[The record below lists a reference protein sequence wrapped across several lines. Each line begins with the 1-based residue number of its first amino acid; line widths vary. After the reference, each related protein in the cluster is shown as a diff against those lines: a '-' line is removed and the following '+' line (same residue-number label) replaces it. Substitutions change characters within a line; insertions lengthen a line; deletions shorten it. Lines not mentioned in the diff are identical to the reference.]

1 MRRPLV
7 FVVSALVLL
16 GSITLPASAQDFVT
30 PIPNAA
36 CTNLGYFGVN
46 NGQLMTCKNNGG
58 SLTWHLETNFI
69 AGGLCS
75 AWTPGDTSTWAELQL
90 FVNGKW
96 VTQALPVA
104 FTPGPRCDKT
114 RANFSIPWIV
124 LPTKVA
130 DGTKYRWIKG
140 LSGKD
145 GHGGKEYGKGYADPV
160 FIYTKSSM
168 KAKYLKIF
176 RAVVSPVY
184 GPSAYKAMMAKVQM
198 PSATPTITQLATP
211 AATPSPTP
219 SPSASPA
226 KAVFVPKIPI
236 TLPVVQSGAITFAN
250 AVSQSA
256 MIPQTSW
263 QRVQDV
269 IASNGEVNIP
279 ITLVIGPNTQTTQD
293 QITTLLRKEFR
304 LFEGFSQPTSFTG
317 LVYNGQDEAWAEK
330 QVPTV
335 LSAEKN
341 SQLLAHFVN
350 VIRNAC
356 DLTNPSGPVCGA
368 GNAFMLSS
376 SINVGAFYGVQEPFW
391 NASGQNVGPMSQV
404 DHEYTHNVQF
414 SQWFGAPLKPEQ
426 NSVVEAAHSKMPCW
440 FQEGQANAIGISVWA
455 PVLQTYL
462 NARRGSVARAI
473 NSNGPKPSLTTYT
486 SEGFANFLYKQD
498 PLTCYSPTSGDYQ
511 LGYSVGYAAVEALV
525 AIGGPQSTMAIL
537 SKLAQGDNWSQAFE
551 HVYGVSWK
559 EGSNALGAILAAE
572 YAVLPLGSGG

>member
-1 MRRPLV
+1 MRKTLV
-7 FVVSALVLL
+7 SVVAAIVLL
-16 GSITLPASAQDFVT
+16 GSITLPASAQDFAT
-30 PIPNAA
+30 PKPNAA
-36 CTNLGYFGVN
+36 CNNLGYFGVN
-46 NGQLMTCKNNGG
+46 NGQLMTCKSNSG

-90 FVNGKW
+90 FLNGKW

-104 FTPGPRCDKT
+104 FTPGPLCDNT
-114 RANFSIPWIV
+114 RVNSSIPWIA
-124 LPTKVA
+124 LSTKVA

-140 LSGKD
+140 VSGKD

-160 FIYTKSSM
+160 SIYTKSSM
-168 KAKYLKIF
+168 NAKYLKIF

-184 GPSAYKAMMAKVQM
+184 GPSAYKVMMATTQV
-198 PSATPTITQLATP
+198 PGATS
-211 AATPSPTP
+211 SPTAAP
-219 SPSASPA
+219 VEA
-226 KAVFVPKIPI
+226 KFVPKIPVM
-236 TLPVVQSGAITFAN
+236 LPVSQSGAITFAN
-250 AVSQSA
+250 AVSQFA
-256 MIPQTSW
+256 TIPQTAW
-263 QRVQDV
+263 RRVQDV

-279 ITLVIGPNTQTTQD
+279 ITLVIGPNTQTTED
-293 QITTLLRKEFR
+293 QIKTLLRKEFR

-330 QVPTV
+330 QVPIV

-341 SQLLAHFVN
+341 PQTLAHFVN
-350 VIRNAC
+350 VIHNAC
-356 DLTNPSGPVCGA
+356 DFSNPSSPVCAA

-376 SINVGAFYGVQEPFW
+376 STNVGAFYGVQEASW
-391 NASGQNVGPMSQV
+391 TASGQNDGPMSQV

-414 SQWFGAPLKPEQ
+414 SQWFGAPLQPGQ
-426 NSVVEAAHSKMPCW
+426 NSVVEEAHSKMPCW

-455 PVLQTYL
+455 PDLQTYL
-462 NARRGSVARAI
+462 NARRGNVARAI
-473 NSNGPKPSLTTYT
+473 NPNGPKPSLTKYT

-498 PLTCYSPTSGDYQ
+498 PLTCYSPSSGDYQ